1 MFTQGHRVF
10 KRDAPHDK
18 QKAADI
24 VGSLPFQL
32 EPIQIDK
39 EACLSISLRY

>member
-1 MFTQGHRVF
+1 MFTQGHRAF
-10 KRDAPHDK
+10 KRAALHDK

-24 VGSLPFQL
+24 VGSLLFQL
-32 EPIQIDK
+32 EPIQIGK